1 MVELWYAIAALFLT
15 AYAVLD
21 GFDLGVGAL
30 HLFVAKNDAERR
42 SALAAIGPYWDGNE
56 VFLLASGGVLFAA
69 FPAALAVGLSGFYL
83 AIFLVLWTLV
93 LRGIS
98 IEFRSHVNDPLWRTA
113 WDFTFCVSSA
123 LLAILFGAALGNL
136 IRGLPIDA
144 SGWFTLTF
152 FTDFR
157 TESPVGILDWYTV
170 LVGVFALVTLMAHG
184 AAFLAWKTAGAL
196 EERSRASAL
205 VLFGV
210 VTALWPVVT
219 YATRVVSPTA
229 FATLSERPLAW
240 LGAAAAVIGL
250 ATAFRGLSRGR
261 ALAGFLGSCAFI
273 TGILGSTAAMMFPVL
288 LRAIDDPSRS
298 LTAYAAAS
306 APSSLTT
313 ALGWFALGAPLCATY
328 FVIVFRIHRGKVA

>member
-15 AYAVLD
+15 GYAVMD

-30 HLFVAKNDAERR
+30 HLFVARNDAERR

-69 FPAALAVGLSGFYL
+69 FPTALAVGLSGFYL

-98 IEFRSHVNDPLWRTA
+98 IEFRSHVDDRLWQTA
-113 WDFTFCVSSA
+113 WDFVFCLSSA
-123 LLAILFGAALGNL
+123 LLAVLFGVALANL

-144 SGWFTLTF
+144 EGWFALTF
-152 FTDFR
+152 FTHFR
-157 TESPVGILDWYTV
+157 TESPVGILDWFTV
-170 LVGVFALVTLMAHG
+170 LVGVFALLTLMAHG

-196 EERSRASAL
+196 EERSRRFSL
-205 VLFGV
+205 VLFAL

-219 YATRVVSPTA
+219 WATRAVSPTA
-229 FATLSERPLAW
+229 FATLADRPLAW
-240 LGAAAAVIGL
+240 LGATAAVAGLGCAFYGL
-250 ATAFRGLSRGR
+250 ATRRQLFA
-261 ALAGFLGSCAFI
+261 FLGSAAFI

-306 APSSLTT
+306 APSGLAT
-313 ALGWFALGAPLCATY
+313 ALGWFSLGAPLVAVY
-328 FVIVFRIHRGKVA
+328 FVIVFRLNRGKVG

>member
-1 MVELWYAIAALFLT
+1 MVEIWYAIAALFLT

-30 HLFVAKNDAERR
+30 HLFVARNDAERR

-69 FPAALAVGLSGFYL
+69 FPTALAVGLSGFYL

-98 IEFRSHVNDPLWRTA
+98 IEFRSHVDDLLWRTA
-113 WDFTFCVSSA
+113 WDFVFCASSA
-123 LLAILFGAALGNL
+123 FLAILFGAALGNL

-144 SGWFTLTF
+144 NGWFALTF
-152 FTDFR
+152 FTHFR

-170 LVGVFALVTLMAHG
+170 LVGAFALVTLMAHG
-184 AAFLAWKTAGAL
+184 AAFLSWKTAGAL
-196 EERSRASAL
+196 EERSRLFSL
-205 VLFGV
+205 LLFGV
-210 VTALWPVVT
+210 VTVLWPVVT
-219 YATRVVSPTA
+219 WATRVVSPSA
-229 FATLSERPLAW
+229 FATLAERPLAW
-240 LGAAAAVIGL
+240 LGATAAVIGL
-250 ATAFRGLSRGR
+250 GAAFRGLSTRH
-261 ALAGFLGSCAFI
+261 AFVAFLGSCAFI
-273 TGILGSTAAMMFPVL
+273 AGILGSTAAMMFPIL

-306 APSSLTT
+306 APSGLAT
-313 ALGWFALGAPLCATY
+313 ALGWFALGAPLVATY
-328 FVIVFRIHRGKVA
+328 FVIVFRLHRGKVA